1 MDTSP
6 GPSGASP
13 SGIPQ
18 HPIPAPFDVSDE
30 ADLVIQ
36 TSDNAHLFVLKALL
50 VYNSEFFRNVL
61 ADSLPS
67 ESYQN
72 LPLLPV
78 AESSRTM
85 ITVMQLC
92 YPNHI
97 SPAEMVDIIAAV
109 PLMQTLRKYIMEKAE
124 RRLLDVVQAADTDL
138 LKKYPLRWF
147 AIARSYGWDNLARKV
162 AKLTLRIPLSEWE
175 RAEELRLINAL
186 DYHSLVDYFKRS
198 GQAVP
203 RVVTPAL
210 EIGPIYSPPTDGYQ
224 RCPNCK
230 ETLRQMNTG
239 TPTVWGHAWVQD
251 YLNQSQTM
259 IGQWRSVGCLDQGLQ
274 DVIFEKAVKSCGS
287 QTAGVVRRMLELL
300 ENAIDREISK
310 VEIVLD

>member
-1 MDTSP
+1 MSSP
-6 GPSGASP
+6 RVAHGHIARASGASP

-78 AESSRTM
+78 VEDSRTM
-85 ITVMQLC
+85 IAIMQLC
-92 YPNHI
+92 YPIHI
-97 SPAEMVDIIAAV
+97 SPAEMLDTYSCRCRHGPFEEVSTSMVCDCA
-109 PLMQTLRKYIMEKAE
+109 LLRM
-124 RRLLDVVQAADTDL
+124 
-138 LKKYPLRWF
+138 
-147 AIARSYGWDNLARKV
+147 DNLARKV

-203 RVVTPAL
+203 AWL
-210 EIGPIYSPPTDGYQ
+210 L
-224 RCPNCK
+224 
-230 ETLRQMNTG
+230 LR
-239 TPTVWGHAWVQD
+239 
-251 YLNQSQTM
+251 L
-259 IGQWRSVGCLDQGLQ
+259 
-274 DVIFEKAVKSCGS
+274 K
-287 QTAGVVRRMLELL
+287 
-300 ENAIDREISK
+300 
-310 VEIVLD
+310 